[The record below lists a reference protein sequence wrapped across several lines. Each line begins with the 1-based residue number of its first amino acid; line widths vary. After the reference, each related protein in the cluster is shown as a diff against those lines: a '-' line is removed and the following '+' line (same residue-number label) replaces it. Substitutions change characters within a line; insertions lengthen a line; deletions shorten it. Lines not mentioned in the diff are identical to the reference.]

1 MNKLKYL
8 YYMYYRPKIFF
19 SRKSYSMYGEDL
31 IINNFFKKKK
41 KGFYV
46 DGGCYHPIDGSNTH
60 LLFRRGWEGINIDVN
75 SLSID
80 LFKAARK
87 NDKNVNIAVSSQKK
101 KIKIYY
107 RKKINML
114 NTSSKKLA
122 QIHFRN
128 GYYKKSVN
136 SDTLNSILQNSR
148 FKDKKIDFLNLDVEG
163 NELNVLKSLNFKKYR
178 PELICVEIH
187 NQEDMYN
194 HKTDYLKRNNIYKF
208 LIKKKYNILWK
219 SGFSFIFK

>member
-46 DGGCYHPIDGSNTH
+46 DVGCYHPIDGSNTH

-87 NDKNVNIAVSSQKK
+87 NDKNVNGGNV
-101 KIKIYY
+101 
-107 RKKINML
+107 
-114 NTSSKKLA
+114 
-122 QIHFRN
+122 F
-128 GYYKKSVN
+128 
-136 SDTLNSILQNSR
+136 LQN
-148 FKDKKIDFLNLDVEG
+148 KEQTAEKKPV
-163 NELNVLKSLNFKKYR
+163 VLPRLSAL
-178 PELICVEIH
+178 PE
-187 NQEDMYN
+187 
-194 HKTDYLKRNNIYKF
+194 
-208 LIKKKYNILWK
+208 
-219 SGFSFIFK
+219 

>member
-46 DGGCYHPIDGSNTH
+46 DVGCYHPIDGSNTH

-101 KIKIYY
+101 K
-107 RKKINML
+107 N
-114 NTSSKKLA
+114 
-122 QIHFRN
+122 
-128 GYYKKSVN
+128 
-136 SDTLNSILQNSR
+136 
-148 FKDKKIDFLNLDVEG
+148 
-163 NELNVLKSLNFKKYR
+163 
-178 PELICVEIH
+178 
-187 NQEDMYN
+187 
-194 HKTDYLKRNNIYKF
+194 
-208 LIKKKYNILWK
+208 
-219 SGFSFIFK
+219 